1 MPFGPLGLLTLLGLG
16 VYTVSDN
23 IKAKAVRDKRD
34 AEYAALT
41 RGCTQR
47 SRQKQFE
54 LMAKYDVFNED
65 GVPHRL
71 TAHENG
77 TNVFL
82 EARKCIRRLM
92 AKEGLPVD
100 EYDLRIKF
108 PGKDF

>member
-1 MPFGPLGLLTLLGLG
+1 MTNGTQNTRFNKRL
-16 VYTVSDN
+16 YTE
-23 IKAKAVRDKRD
+23 ITPETFR
-34 AEYAALT
+34 
-41 RGCTQR
+41 
-47 SRQKQFE
+47 

-92 AKEGLPVD
+92 AKTPVD

>member
-1 MPFGPLGLLTLLGLG
+1 MNKWISVNERLPERELLERMHRFPKISL
-16 VYTVSDN
+16 
-23 IKAKAVRDKRD
+23 
-34 AEYAALT
+34 
-41 RGCTQR
+41 
-47 SRQKQFE
+47 

-92 AKEGLPVD
+92 AKEGFPVD

>member
-16 VYTVSDN
+16 AYTVSDN

-92 AKEGLPVD
+92 AKEGFPVD

>member
-1 MPFGPLGLLTLLGLG
+1 MTFGPLGLLTLLGLG
-16 VYTVSDN
+16 AYTVNGS

-41 RGCTQR
+41 RGCTQE
-47 SRQKQFE
+47 SRQRQFK

-65 GVPHRL
+65 GVAHRI
-71 TAHENG
+71 TARENG
-77 TNVFL
+77 TNIFL

>member
-65 GVPHRL
+65 GVP
-71 TAHENG
+71 T
-77 TNVFL
+77 V
-82 EARKCIRRLM
+82 
-92 AKEGLPVD
+92 LPRMKMVRM
-100 EYDLRIKF
+100 YF
-108 PGKDF
+108 

>member
-1 MPFGPLGLLTLLGLG
+1 
-16 VYTVSDN
+16 
-23 IKAKAVRDKRD
+23 
-34 AEYAALT
+34 
-41 RGCTQR
+41 
-47 SRQKQFE
+47 
-54 LMAKYDVFNED
+54 MAKYDVFNED

-108 PGKDF
+108 PGKTVYIERAMNGGSNIE